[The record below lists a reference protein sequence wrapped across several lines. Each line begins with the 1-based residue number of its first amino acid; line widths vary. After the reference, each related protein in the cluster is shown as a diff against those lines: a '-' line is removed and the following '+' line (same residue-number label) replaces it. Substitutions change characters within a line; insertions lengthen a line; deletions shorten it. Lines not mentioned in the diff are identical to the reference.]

1 MNKNKNPPIILIRH
15 LMNFLITTK
24 NLSSVLVF
32 LLIIIN
38 GCQTKT
44 DNISKNVEQLVI
56 DSACQNSRSL
66 YIFRDGIDRASI
78 VKGIKRL
85 KAPFGFTCDFYDVR
99 LPLHP
104 SEHIVYA
111 VRGDTISLVKF
122 PGKPLISNILNRWF
136 DFTKWQLLDST
147 QMFGL
152 HNMIL
157 ELSSS
162 AQTETIIQSGKN
174 IYGISKKDLE
184 GLVVYNI
191 KPPKIT
197 FSDTMVVITCF
208 AWDFYGGVLSKE
220 ELCLKPDSLTFNS
233 YFLLDKI
240 GEWSPP
246 I

>member
-1 MNKNKNPPIILIRH
+1 MDFYLKLK
-15 LMNFLITTK
+15 
-24 NLSSVLVF
+24 S
-32 LLIIIN
+32 LLIIQIFLLTVVI

-44 DNISKNVEQLVI
+44 DNFNKNIEQLVI

-122 PGKPLISNILNRWF
+122 PGKPLILNILNRWF
-136 DFTKWQLLDST
+136 DFKKWQLLDSS

-157 ELSSS
+157 KLSSS
-162 AQTETIIQSGKN
+162 TQTEKIIHSGKN
-174 IYGISKKDLE
+174 ISGISEKDFE
-184 GLVVYNI
+184 GLAVYNI

-220 ELCLKPDSLTFNS
+220 ELCLKPDSLSFNS
-233 YFLLDKI
+233 YFILDKV
-240 GEWSPP
+240 GEWSPHL
-246 I
+246 

>member
-1 MNKNKNPPIILIRH
+1 MDCYLKLK
-15 LMNFLITTK
+15 
-24 NLSSVLVF
+24 S
-32 LLIIIN
+32 LLIIQIFLLTIVI

-44 DNISKNVEQLVI
+44 DNISRNVEQLVI
-56 DSACQNSRSL
+56 DSVCQNSRSL

-78 VKGIKRL
+78 VKRIKRL

-99 LPLHP
+99 LPLLP
-104 SEHIVYA
+104 PEHIVYA

-122 PGKPLISNILNRWF
+122 PGKPLILNILNRWF
-136 DFTKWQLLDST
+136 DFKKWQLLDSS

-157 ELSSS
+157 KLSSS
-162 AQTETIIQSGKN
+162 TQTEKIIHSGKN
-174 IYGISKKDLE
+174 ISGISEKDFE
-184 GLVVYNI
+184 GLAVYNI

-220 ELCLKPDSLTFNS
+220 ELCLKPDSLSFNS
-233 YFLLDKI
+233 YFILDKV
-240 GEWSPP
+240 GEWFPHL
-246 I
+246 

>member
-1 MNKNKNPPIILIRH
+1 
-15 LMNFLITTK
+15 MNFLMTTK
-24 NLSSVLVF
+24 NLGSVLVF

-56 DSACQNSRSL
+56 DSVCQNSRSL
-66 YIFRDGIDRASI
+66 YIFRDSIDRASI
-78 VKGIKRL
+78 IKRIKRL

-104 SEHIVYA
+104 PEHIVYA

-136 DFTKWQLLDST
+136 DFKKWELLDSS

-157 ELSSS
+157 KLSSS
-162 AQTETIIQSGKN
+162 TQTEKIIHSGKN
-174 IYGISKKDLE
+174 ISGISEKDLE
-184 GLVVYNI
+184 GLAVYNI

-197 FSDTMVVITCF
+197 IGDSMVTVTCF
-208 AWDFYGGVLSKE
+208 AWDFFGGVLSKE
-220 ELCLKPDSLTFNS
+220 ELCLKSDSLSFNS
-233 YFLLDKI
+233 YFILDKVGRWYPHI
-240 GEWSPP
+240 
-246 I
+246 